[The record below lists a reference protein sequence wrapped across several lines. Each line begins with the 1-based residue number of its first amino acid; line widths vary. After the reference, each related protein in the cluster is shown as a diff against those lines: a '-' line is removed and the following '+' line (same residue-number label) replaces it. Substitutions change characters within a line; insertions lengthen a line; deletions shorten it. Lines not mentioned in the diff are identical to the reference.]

1 MKKVLIFAGLFV
13 VLCFAAGF
21 WTLKDFDK
29 TIRTG
34 LIKAVNEKTGRTLAI
49 DGETKFS
56 FSFSPSVTLTDV
68 KFSNAAW
75 AGEPYMLKAGRM
87 DVKVAL
93 LPLLARKIEIS
104 SFQLNDASV
113 FLEVSG
119 TGQNNWTFFKEKE
132 AVPVAG
138 DAGDET
144 AAAPVSDSKKDAPAL
159 KGFDINSLSFNNI
172 MTVFQDWKNQRTF
185 TGHIDNLTL
194 AADSDGVG
202 VNAAFTVQNTK
213 FVLSASGAPFD
224 VLFEGETPYQFAV
237 KLEGNDVT
245 LAAQGSIEDVFGA
258 GKIGASAMA
267 DVSNLPSLA
276 AAAGISMPQIN
287 EMNLQAR
294 IGGTLAN
301 PAIPELKFSLG
312 SENSLIVRIEGAAAG
327 LFPLEAAADV
337 NVSAPDIAGV
347 PGLFAA
353 PLPASSLTM
362 KVSVLD
368 HVYTFSNIAAF
379 SGKSD
384 FKGSAVVDTAPD
396 RLTVS
401 ADFVS
406 GVVNL
411 SDLLAKTAQKTDNIV
426 SLTPVPAP
434 RPSPSGKMFSPS
446 PLPFEKLKT
455 ADVDVRYTVDKFVGA
470 DGTDLGKV
478 VLGAKMQNGV
488 FTLSDFKLA
497 GFIAAQASMNAS
509 DGRTASVA
517 ADVKI
522 KNLPLSL
529 FMAKKGVSKGTL
541 SGDISL
547 KGAGFSEET
556 IASSLDGKIFL
567 QAKDIRVDSIK
578 LIQLPVFLASS
589 FSDPSKP
596 LNIPCFVINVP
607 VNKGIITSDKR
618 AAMESDVISLQAD
631 GSINLSKETLN
642 VDLKMSPNTD
652 GILEAV
658 INNVFFSGSLS
669 SPVLTLDKDK
679 SMERAFSIGL
689 AFLSGGKKAAKELIQ
704 QDVLKNVCAT
714 ALAGK

>member
-13 VLCFAAGF
+13 VICAAAGF
-21 WTLKDFDK
+21 WTLRDFDK
-29 TIRTG
+29 TIRSR
-34 LIKAVNEKTGRTLAI
+34 LIEAVNEKTGRTLTI
-49 DGETKFS
+49 DGETRFS
-56 FSFSPSVTLTDV
+56 FSLSPSVTLTDV

-75 AGEPYMLKAGRM
+75 ASEPYMLKVGKM

-93 LPLLARKIEIS
+93 LPLLARKVEIS
-104 SFQLNDASV
+104 SFHLNDAAV
-113 FLEVSG
+113 FLEVSK
-119 TGQNNWTFFKEKE
+119 TGQNNWTFSKEKE
-132 AVPVAG
+132 TVPAV
-138 DAGDET
+138 
-144 AAAPVSDSKKDAPAL
+144 AAAAGEENADAAVSEKKEAAL
-159 KGFDINSLSFNNI
+159 KGFDIESLSFNNV
-172 MTVFQDWKNQRTF
+172 MTVFQDWKNQQTL

-194 AADSDGVG
+194 ASDGDG
-202 VNAAFTVQNTK
+202 VSVKAAFTAQNTQ

-224 VLFEGETPYQFAV
+224 TLFESKTPYQFSA
-237 KLEGNDVT
+237 KLEGTDVT
-245 LAAQGSIEDVFGA
+245 LALQGSVEDVA
-258 GKIGASAMA
+258 GVGNIGGSISV

-276 AAAGISMPQIN
+276 AAFGVSMPQIR

-294 IGGTLAN
+294 IAGTLSN
-301 PAIPELKFSLG
+301 PAVPELKFSLG
-312 SENSLIVRIEGAAAG
+312 NEKSLIVRIDGTAAG
-327 LFPLEAAADV
+327 VFPLEGTADV
-337 NVSAPDIAGV
+337 TVSAPDIAAV

-353 PLPASSLTM
+353 PIPPASLTM
-362 KVSVLD
+362 KISALD
-368 HVYTFSNIAAF
+368 NVFTFSNVAAS

-384 FKGSAVVDTAPD
+384 FKGSAVVDTAAD
-396 RLTVS
+396 RLAVS

-406 GVVNL
+406 GLVDL
-411 SDLLAKTAQKTDNIV
+411 SDLLAKTVQKTDDIIT
-426 SLTPVPAP
+426 LTAAPAS
-434 RPSPSGKMFSPS
+434 RPSPSGKIFSPS
-446 PLPFEKLKT
+446 PLPFAKLKT
-455 ADVDVRYTVDKFVGA
+455 ADVNVRYTVDKFVGA

-488 FTLSDFKLA
+488 FTLSDFRLA
-497 GFIAAQASMNAS
+497 DYMAARASMNAS
-509 DGRTASVA
+509 NGQTASVS

-522 KNLPLSL
+522 KNMPLSL
-529 FMAKKGVSKGTL
+529 FLAKKGVSKGTL
-541 SGDISL
+541 NGDISL

-556 IASSLDGKIFL
+556 IVSSLDGKIFL
-567 QAKDIRVDSIK
+567 QAKDIRVDSVK

-631 GSINLSKETLN
+631 GSINLGKETLN

-658 INNVFFSGSLS
+658 INNVFFSGSMS